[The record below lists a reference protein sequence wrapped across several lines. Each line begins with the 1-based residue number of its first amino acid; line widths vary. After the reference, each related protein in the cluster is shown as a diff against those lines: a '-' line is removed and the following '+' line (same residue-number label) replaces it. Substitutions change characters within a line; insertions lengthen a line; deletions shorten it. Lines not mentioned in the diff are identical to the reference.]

1 MTTAT
6 SRSPTG
12 DRWPP
17 NSGLAPAT
25 KERLK
30 ALSTQ
35 TATDKLKFRPAA
47 IKLTEAAA
55 AQIKALLAQRGK
67 ESLGVRVGVRNAGC
81 SGLAYTLEY
90 VDEADPFDE
99 LVEEKG
105 VTVLIDPKAIMFLLG
120 TEMDYVEEKLKSGFT
135 FTNPNE
141 KGRCGCGES
150 FHV

>member
-1 MTTAT
+1 
-6 SRSPTG
+6 
-12 DRWPP
+12 
-17 NSGLAPAT
+17 
-25 KERLK
+25 
-30 ALSTQ
+30 LSTQ
-35 TATDKLKFRPAA
+35 TATDKPKSEPKSRPAP
-47 IKLTEAAA
+47 IKLTEAAV

-99 LVEEKG
+99 LVEERG

>member
-1 MTTAT
+1 
-6 SRSPTG
+6 
-12 DRWPP
+12 
-17 NSGLAPAT
+17 
-25 KERLK
+25 
-30 ALSTQ
+30 LSTQ
-35 TATDKLKFRPAA
+35 TATDKPKSEPKSRPAP
-47 IKLTEAAA
+47 IKLTEAAV

-99 LVEEKG
+99 LVEEMG